1 MADTAAHISRLEA
14 FFQRRSDDPDSLKVV
29 DFEVI
34 TGGYSRA
41 MSKVFVEDSSGR
53 RGYIIRADPP
63 PGQAI
68 IDTDRA
74 TEWAV
79 LSTLYASGQVPM
91 PVPRWFDPTGEELG
105 SPAIVIDLV
114 DGEAMISVTRKV
126 GEEEHPEWGRRLA
139 EVMATVHMTDMAALP
154 PELEVPGS
162 WDDYIDARI
171 QYWEDSE
178 RAHIDRDPI
187 MRYVAA
193 WLRANRPP
201 PVPLGLVHGDLQI
214 ANVLIDRDD
223 TCLVIDWELT
233 HVGDPREDIG
243 WSLLAGVTQPPDL
256 IRCDEESFYAR
267 YRELTGFTEEQVNP
281 AVMDFFLL
289 LASPTVYVS
298 VIEQLAALARGETTG
313 IAVAYMSPA
322 VIGMHDVFMR
332 AIAHH
337 RSITGGAA

>member
-1 MADTAAHISRLEA
+1 MTDTAEHISRLEA

-29 DFEVI
+29 DYEVI

-74 TEWAV
+74 TEWSV

-91 PVPRWFDPTGEELG
+91 PVPRWFDPTDEELG

-114 DGEAMISVTRKV
+114 DGEAMVSLTRKV
-126 GEEEHPEWGRRLA
+126 ADEDHPEWGRRLA
-139 EVMATVHMTDMAALP
+139 EVMATVHLTDMAVLP
-154 PELEVPGS
+154 PELEVPDS
-162 WDDYIDARI
+162 WDEYIDARI

-267 YRELTGFTEEQVNP
+267 YRELTGFTEEQVNA

-337 RSITGGAA
+337 KSITGGAA